1 MKSNASA
8 GFMIKTKK
16 KNYGDYA
23 EASKPKE
30 VKVEKSAEENL
41 KDLEEEVHRLLE
53 ESALLKVEGSRMEAL
68 MKAKDAAQK
77 EKQIR

>member
-1 MKSNASA
+1 
-8 GFMIKTKK
+8 MIKTKK

-23 EASKPKE
+23 EAKPKE